1 MTIEEKIEGAK
12 KFVPEIKD
20 FDIEIVKRLYEIVE
34 KKHPEEKEDML
45 RAYLLGYLLTLGIDV
60 NFTEVQISN
69 IVLKETNSENSY
81 LIMYKKLLEL
91 TGYDPNMPTVGII

>member
-20 FDIEIVKRLYEIVE
+20 YDLEIVKRFYEIVE
-34 KKHPEEKEDML
+34 KKHSGEKEDML
-45 RAYLLGYLLTLGIDV
+45 RAYLLGYLLTSGTDV
-60 NFTEVQISN
+60 NFSEIQVSN

-81 LIMYKKLLEL
+81 LAMYKKLLEL
-91 TGYDPNMPTVGII
+91 MGNDPNMPTVGII